1 MTMPDRR
8 VVITG
13 LGVTSAAGTGSREFW
28 QTLVDG
34 EKRLARNALFD
45 PAGFHCQAAG
55 QIENLSARKVVPK
68 SYRKA
73 TKVMARDI
81 EAAVVAAD
89 LAFKDAGIATRADG
103 DDAMSVQAG
112 RLGCNIGAGLI
123 CCELDEL
130 GQAAKTS
137 VTDGKFDLK
146 TWGESG
152 MNNLTPLWLL
162 KYLPN
167 MLSCHVTI
175 IHGAEG
181 PSNCITC
188 GATSGIL
195 SVAEAARWISRD
207 AADVA
212 IAGGAEA
219 KLTPLGVLRQSLLG
233 RLCTDSNDNPESACR
248 PFDATHSGTVMG
260 EGGGLLIVEDAQRAA
275 DRGAEVYAEFA
286 GFGAACD
293 PNGINVT
300 EANCG
305 SLDIAVAKA
314 IADAGI
320 TPDDIDLI
328 VAQGTGVAG
337 EDRCEAE
344 AWEKVFADKL
354 PGIPAM
360 AITGTT
366 GTMFAGQSGV
376 TLVAAALAM
385 QHQTVAPT
393 VNFTTPDE
401 GCRLSLSGEARECEI
416 KYAVVGAFSVG
427 GQSAACVLKRC
438 EA

>member
-1 MTMPDRR
+1 MPDRR
-8 VVITG
+8 AVVTG
-13 LGVTSAAGTGSREFW
+13 LGVASAAGTGAQEFW
-28 QTLVDG
+28 ETLIAG
-34 EKRLARNALFD
+34 EKRLAANAIFD
-45 PAGFHCQAAG
+45 PAGFPCHAAG

-81 EAAVVAAD
+81 EVAVVAAD
-89 LAFKDAGIATRADG
+89 LAFKDAEIATKADG
-103 DDAMSVQAG
+103 EMSIEAG
-112 RLGCNIGAGLI
+112 RLGCNVGAGLI

-137 VTDGKFDLK
+137 VTDGKFDMK
-146 TWGESG
+146 TWGDTG
-152 MNNLTPLWLL
+152 MTNLTPLWLL

-195 SVAEAARWISRD
+195 SIAEAARWVARG
-207 AADVA
+207 AADVV

-219 KLTPLGVLRQSLLG
+219 KLTPLGVLRQSLLE
-233 RLCTDSNDNPESACR
+233 RLSSDSNDTPESACK
-248 PFDATHSGTVMG
+248 PFDAAHSGTVMG
-260 EGGGLLIVEDAQRAA
+260 EGGGLMIIEDADRAKQ
-275 DRGAEVYAEFA
+275 RGAKVYAEIA

-300 EANCG
+300 EPNCG
-305 SLDIAVAKA
+305 SLDLAVSKA

-320 TPDDIDLI
+320 TADDIDLI
-328 VAQGTGVAG
+328 VAQGTGVPG
-337 EDRCEAE
+337 EDRCEAA
-344 AWEKVFADKL
+344 AWEKVFGDNL
-354 PGIPAM
+354 PNVPAM
-360 AITGTT
+360 AVTGTT

-376 TLVAAALAM
+376 TMVAGALAL
-385 QHQTVAPT
+385 QHQSVAPT

-401 GCRLSLSGEARECEI
+401 GCRLSLSGEARKCDI
-416 KYAVVGAFSVG
+416 NYVVVGAFSVG

>member
-1 MTMPDRR
+1 MPDRR
-8 VVITG
+8 AVITG
-13 LGVTSAAGTGSREFW
+13 LGVASAAGTGIEEFW
-28 QTLVDG
+28 ATLTSG
-34 EKRLARNALFD
+34 EKKLAKNAIFD
-45 PAGFHCQAAG
+45 PESFPCQAAG

-81 EAAVVAAD
+81 EVAVVAAD
-89 LAFKDAGIATRADG
+89 LAFKDAGIITRADK
-103 DDAMSVQAG
+103 DNEMSIEPG

-137 VTDGKFDLK
+137 VTDGKFDMK
-146 TWGESG
+146 TWGDTG
-152 MNNLTPLWLL
+152 MTNLTPLWLL

-195 SVAEAARWISRD
+195 SIAEAARWISRS

-219 KLTPLGVLRQSLLG
+219 KLTPLGVLRQSLLD
-233 RLCTDSNDNPESACR
+233 RLCKDSNDTPESACR
-248 PFDATHSGTVMG
+248 PFDATHAGTVMG
-260 EGGGLLIVEDAQRAA
+260 EGGGLMIVEDAERAKQRNAK
-275 DRGAEVYAEFA
+275 VYAEFA

-300 EANCG
+300 EPNCG
-305 SLDIAVAKA
+305 SLDLAVSKA

-320 TPDDIDLI
+320 APEDIDLI
-328 VAQGTGVAG
+328 VTQGTGVAG
-337 EDRCEAE
+337 EDRCEAA
-344 AWEKVFADKL
+344 AWEKVFGDNL
-354 PGIPAM
+354 PNIPAM

-376 TLVAAALAM
+376 TMVAGALAIER
-385 QHQTVAPT
+385 QTAPPT
-393 VNFTTPDE
+393 ANFTTPDD
-401 GCRLSLSGEARECEI
+401 GCKLSLSGEARKCEI
-416 KYAVVGAFSVG
+416 NYVVVGAFSVG

>member
-1 MTMPDRR
+1 MPDRTA
-8 VVITG
+8 VITG
-13 LGVTSAAGTGSREFW
+13 LGVASAGGTGIDEFW
-28 QTLVDG
+28 QTLVSG
-34 EKRLARNALFD
+34 EKRLAMNAIFD
-45 PAGFHCQAAG
+45 PESFPCHAAG

-81 EAAVVAAD
+81 EVAVVAAD
-89 LAFKDAGIATRADG
+89 LAFKDAAIATRADADG
-103 DDAMSVQAG
+103 EMSIEPG
-112 RLGCNIGAGLI
+112 RLGCNVGAGLI

-130 GQAAKTS
+130 GMAAKTS
-137 VTDGKFDLK
+137 VTDGQFDIK
-146 TWGESG
+146 TWGDSG
-152 MNNLTPLWLL
+152 MENLTPLWLL

-195 SVAEAARWISRD
+195 SVAEAARWISRQ

-233 RLCTDSNDNPESACR
+233 RLCTDSNDKPESACR
-248 PFDATHSGTVMG
+248 PFDASHAGTVMG
-260 EGGGLLIVEDAQRAA
+260 EGGGLLIVEDAERAES
-275 DRGAEVYAEFA
+275 RGARVYAEIA

-300 EANCG
+300 EPNCG
-305 SLDIAVAKA
+305 SLDLAVTKA

-328 VAQGTGVAG
+328 VTQGTGVPG

-344 AWEKVFADKL
+344 AWEEVFGDRL
-354 PGIPAM
+354 PAIPAM

-366 GTMFAGQSGV
+366 GSMFAGQSGV
-376 TLVAAALAM
+376 TMVAGVLAM
-385 QHQTVAPT
+385 QHQTVPPT
-393 VNFTTPDE
+393 ANFTTPDE
-401 GCRLSLSGEARECEI
+401 GCRLSLSGEARKCEI
-416 KYAVVGAFSVG
+416 KYAVIGAFSVG
-427 GQSAACVLKRC
+427 GQSAACVLRRC
-438 EA
+438 ES

>member
-1 MTMPDRR
+1 MPDRR
-8 VVITG
+8 AVITG
-13 LGVTSAAGTGSREFW
+13 LGVTCAAGTGTDKFW
-28 QTLVDG
+28 DTLVEG
-34 EKRLARNALFD
+34 GKCLATNAIFD
-45 PAGFHCQAAG
+45 PASFPCRAAG
-55 QIENLSARKVVPK
+55 QIEGLSARKVVPK

-89 LAFKDAGIATRADG
+89 LAFKDASITTRADA
-103 DDAMSVQAG
+103 DNEMSVEAG

-137 VTDGKFDLK
+137 VTDGKFDIG
-146 TWGESG
+146 TWGDSG
-152 MNNLTPLWLL
+152 MENLTPLWLL

-195 SVAEAARWISRD
+195 SVAEAARWIARN

-233 RLCTDSNDNPESACR
+233 RLCTDSNDRPESACR

-260 EGGGLLIVEDAQRAA
+260 EGGGLLIVEDAQRAQSRQA
-275 DRGAEVYAEFA
+275 CIYAEIA

-300 EANCG
+300 EPNCG
-305 SLDIAVAKA
+305 SLDLAVSKA

-328 VAQGTGVAG
+328 IAQGTGVPG

-344 AWEKVFADKL
+344 AWEKVFGDNL
-354 PGIPAM
+354 PNIPAA

-366 GTMFAGQSGV
+366 GSMFAGQSGV
-376 TLVAAALAM
+376 TMVAGALAV
-385 QHQTVAPT
+385 QHQTAPPT
-393 VNFTTPDE
+393 VNFTSPDE
-401 GCRLSLSGEARECEI
+401 GCRLSLAGEARECEI
-416 KYAVVGAFSVG
+416 NYAVVGAFSVG
-427 GQSAACVLKRC
+427 GQSAACILKRC
-438 EA
+438 ES

>member
-1 MTMPDRR
+1 MPDRPA
-8 VVITG
+8 VITG
-13 LGVTSAAGTGSREFW
+13 LGVTSAAGTGIEEFW
-28 QTLVDG
+28 ATLVGG
-34 EKRLARNALFD
+34 EKRLATNAVFD
-45 PAGFHCQAAG
+45 PAGFPCQAAG

-89 LAFKDAGIATRADG
+89 LAFKDASITTRADA
-103 DDAMSVQAG
+103 DSEMSVQPG

-137 VTDGKFDLK
+137 VTDGKFDMK
-146 TWGESG
+146 TWGDSG

-188 GATSGIL
+188 GATSGIF
-195 SVAEAARWISRD
+195 SVAEAARWIARN

-212 IAGGAEA
+212 VAGGAEA

-248 PFDATHSGTVMG
+248 PFDATHNGTVMG
-260 EGGGLLIVEDAQRAA
+260 EGGGLLIVEDAERAKS
-275 DRGAEVYAEFA
+275 RGARIYAEIA

-305 SLDIAVAKA
+305 SLDLAVTKA
-314 IADAGI
+314 IADAGV
-320 TPDDIDLI
+320 TVDDIDLI
-328 VAQGTGVAG
+328 VAQGTGVPG
-337 EDRCEAE
+337 EDRCEAA
-344 AWEKVFADKL
+344 AWEKVFGDKL
-354 PGIPAM
+354 PNIPAM

-366 GTMFAGQSGV
+366 GSMFAGQSGV
-376 TLVAAALAM
+376 TMVAGALAI
-385 QHQTVAPT
+385 QHQTAAPT

-401 GCRLSLSGEARECEI
+401 GCKLSLAGEARKYEI

-438 EA
+438 ES

>member
-1 MTMPDRR
+1 MPDRSA
-8 VVITG
+8 VITG
-13 LGVTSAAGTGSREFW
+13 LGVASAAGTGIEEFW
-28 QTLVDG
+28 ATLEAG
-34 EKRLARNALFD
+34 SKRLTTNAAFD
-45 PAGFHCQAAG
+45 PAGFPCRAAG
-55 QIENLSARKVVPK
+55 QIENLSARKIVPK

-81 EAAVVAAD
+81 EVAVVAAD
-89 LAFKDAGIATRADG
+89 LAFKDASIQTKADG
-103 DDAMSVQAG
+103 EMSIEAG

-137 VTDGKFDLK
+137 VTDGKFDMRI
-146 TWGESG
+146 WGESG

-195 SVAEAARWISRD
+195 SVAEAARWIARD
-207 AADVA
+207 AADAAV
-212 IAGGAEA
+212 AGGAEA

-260 EGGGLLIVEDAQRAA
+260 EGGGLLIVEDSRRAK
-275 DRGAEVYAEFA
+275 DRGARVYAEIA

-300 EANCG
+300 EPNCG
-305 SLDIAVAKA
+305 SLDIAVRKA
-314 IADAGI
+314 IADAGVSV
-320 TPDDIDLI
+320 DDIDLI

-337 EDRCEAE
+337 EDRCEAA
-344 AWEKVFADKL
+344 AWEKVFADRT
-354 PGIPAM
+354 PDIPAM

-376 TLVAAALAM
+376 TMVAGALAVER
-385 QHQTVAPT
+385 QTAPPT
-393 VNFTTPDE
+393 ANFTSPDE
-401 GCRLSLSGEARECEI
+401 GCRLSLSGEARKCEI
-416 KYAVVGAFSVG
+416 DYAVVGAFSVG

-438 EA
+438 EE

>member
-1 MTMPDRR
+1 MADRR
-8 VVITG
+8 AVITG
-13 LGVTSAAGTGSREFW
+13 LGVTSAAGTGTAEFW
-28 QTLVDG
+28 RTLVDG
-34 EKRLARNALFD
+34 RKCLTTNSIFD
-45 PAGFHCQAAG
+45 PEGFDCHAAG
-55 QIENLSARKVVPK
+55 QIEGLSARKVVPK

-73 TKVMARDI
+73 VKIMARDI
-81 EAAVVAAD
+81 EVAVVAAD
-89 LAFKDAGIATRADG
+89 LAFKDAAITTRAD
-103 DDAMSVQAG
+103 AENEMSVEPG
-112 RLGCNIGAGLI
+112 RLGCNVGAGLI

-130 GQAAKTS
+130 GLAAKTS
-137 VTDGKFDLK
+137 VTDGKFDLGA
-146 TWGESG
+146 WGAGG
-152 MNNLTPLWLL
+152 MENLTPLWLL

-195 SVAEAARWISRD
+195 SVAEAARWIARD

-233 RLCTDSNDNPESACR
+233 RLCTDSNDRPESACR
-248 PFDATHSGTVMG
+248 PFDATHAGTVMG
-260 EGGGLLIVEDAQRAA
+260 EGGGLLIVEDADRAKS
-275 DRGAEVYAEFA
+275 RGAPTYAEFA

-300 EANCG
+300 EPNCG
-305 SLDIAVAKA
+305 SLDLAVTKA

-320 TPDDIDLI
+320 TPGDIDLI
-328 VAQGTGVAG
+328 VAQGTGVSG
-337 EDRCEAE
+337 EDRCESE
-344 AWEKVFADKL
+344 AWAKVFGENL
-354 PGIPAM
+354 PNIPAM

-366 GTMFAGQSGV
+366 GSMFAGQSGV
-376 TLVAAALAM
+376 TLVTAALAL
-385 QHQTVAPT
+385 QHQIAAPT
-393 VNFTTPDE
+393 VNFTTPHE
-401 GCRLSLSGEARECEI
+401 GCRLSLSGEPRKCDI
-416 KYAVVGAFSVG
+416 NYAVIGAFSVG

-438 EA
+438 ES

>member
-1 MTMPDRR
+1 
-8 VVITG
+8 
-13 LGVTSAAGTGSREFW
+13 
-28 QTLVDG
+28 
-34 EKRLARNALFD
+34 
-45 PAGFHCQAAG
+45 
-55 QIENLSARKVVPK
+55 
-68 SYRKA
+68 
-73 TKVMARDI
+73 
-81 EAAVVAAD
+81 
-89 LAFKDAGIATRADG
+89 
-103 DDAMSVQAG
+103 

-137 VTDGKFDLK
+137 VTDGKFDMK
-146 TWGESG
+146 TWGDSG

-195 SVAEAARWISRD
+195 SVAEAARWIARN

-212 IAGGAEA
+212 VAGGAEA

-248 PFDATHSGTVMG
+248 PFDATHNGTVMG
-260 EGGGLLIVEDAQRAA
+260 EGGGLLIVEDAERAKS
-275 DRGAEVYAEFA
+275 RGARIYAEIA

-305 SLDIAVAKA
+305 SLDLAVTKA
-314 IADAGI
+314 IADAGV
-320 TPDDIDLI
+320 TVDDIDLI
-328 VAQGTGVAG
+328 VAQGTGVPG
-337 EDRCEAE
+337 EDRCEAA
-344 AWEKVFADKL
+344 AWEKVFGDKL
-354 PGIPAM
+354 PNIPAM

-366 GTMFAGQSGV
+366 GSMFAGQSGV
-376 TLVAAALAM
+376 TMVAGALAI
-385 QHQTVAPT
+385 QHQTAAPT

-401 GCRLSLSGEARECEI
+401 GCKLSLAGEARKYEI

-438 EA
+438 RQ